1 MSFFKSIASHIHRC
15 RAYVFISLAAVIC
28 CFLLSGCG
36 TKVILTTG
44 FAKDEVFHIA
54 DQSCTLS
61 EIMVYLTDI
70 QNQYETVY
78 GSGIWDASLDG
89 VSLED
94 NVKDTVLARIAQVK
108 TMYLM
113 AQSKGVEL
121 TEEQSEMVKQCAEDY
136 YNSLSEG
143 QIEFLGTDIEKL
155 TEMYREYA
163 LSELVIDK
171 MIDEANPE
179 ISDDEARTVT
189 LLHIYI
195 STGVIDGSGNFVSY
209 DTEEKKRRYDI
220 ACLVRDRARSG
231 EDFEALAAEYSE
243 EENINLSVRRNTMD
257 AATENAAFEL
267 ETGEIS
273 DVVTNESGYHIFKC
287 VSPLDREQT
296 DLNKIAIVEER
307 RQKAFEEEYN
317 AFVSGLIKNLNEELW
332 ETVTLPRDQRIEA
345 GFFRIYDEKFS
356 QQGGTTDDEKSVMEE
371 NSGE

>member
-1 MSFFKSIASHIHRC
+1 MSFFKSIASHIHR
-15 RAYVFISLAAVIC
+15 RRISLFISVIMILC
-28 CFLLSGCG
+28 SSLIAGCG

-121 TEEQSEMVKQCAEDY
+121 TEEQSEKVKECAQEY
-136 YNSLSEG
+136 YSNLTES
-143 QIEFLGTDIEKL
+143 QIEFLGTDMDKL

-195 STGVIDGSGNFVSY
+195 STGVTDGSGNFVSY

-220 ACLVRDRARSG
+220 ACLVRDRAESG
-231 EDFEALAAEYSE
+231 EDFESLAAEYSE
-243 EENINLSVRRNTMD
+243 DENINLSVRRNTMD
-257 AATENAAFEL
+257 AAIENAAFEL

-287 VSPLDREQT
+287 ISPLDREQT
-296 DLNKIAIVEER
+296 ELNKIAIVEER

-317 AFVSGLIKNLNEELW
+317 SFIAGLIKNLNDELW
-332 ETVTLPRDQRIEA
+332 ETVRLPRDQRIEA
-345 GFFRIYDEKFS
+345 GFFKIYDEKFA
-356 QQGGTTDDEKSVMEE
+356 QQGGTAAGEDPVTEE
-371 NSGE
+371 NRGE

>member
-1 MSFFKSIASHIHRC
+1 MTADMKRIKGVIKRNGASF
-15 RAYVFISLAAVIC
+15 LAAILIMISGVL
-28 CFLLSGCG
+28 FTGCG

-44 FAKDEVFHIA
+44 FGKDEIFHIA
-54 DQSCTLS
+54 DQSCTLP

-121 TEEQSEMVKQCAEDY
+121 SEEQTEKVNRCAQDY
-136 YNSLSEG
+136 YSSLSES
-143 QIEFLGTDIEKL
+143 QIEFLGITPEML

-189 LLHIYI
+189 IQHIFI
-195 STGVIDGSGNFVSY
+195 STGVTDGSGNFVSY
-209 DTEEKKRRYDI
+209 DSEEKKRRYDI
-220 ACLVRDRARSG
+220 ACLVRDRAVNG
-231 EDFEALAAEYSE
+231 EDFTELALEYSE
-243 EENINLSVRRNTMD
+243 EENVEISVRRNTTD
-257 AATENAAFEL
+257 AAIEAAAFAL

-273 DVVTNESGYHIFKC
+273 DVVTNESGYHILKC
-287 VSPLDREQT
+287 ISPLDREQT
-296 DLNKIAIVEER
+296 ESNKTAIIEER
-307 RQKAFEEEYN
+307 RQKAFEDEYN
-317 AFVSGLIKNLNEELW
+317 SFVSGLIKNLNEELW
-332 ETVTLPRDQRIEA
+332 ETVKLPKDQKIEA
-345 GFFRIYDEKFS
+345 GFFRIYDENFG
-356 QQGGTTDDEKSVMEE
+356 QTQIENTEE
-371 NSGE
+371 NSGENQ